1 MKGSEAN
8 DQLRPILL
16 TGGSFMAFFLFI
28 LGGVGTIHNPSATQK
43 NVMVA
48 SNVLFGAS
56 YALSWAP
63 LSYTILGEA
72 ATSRL
77 KEKTNNLA
85 TSISVITTF
94 VVSFTLPYL
103 LSPPYAALGARVG
116 FIYGSTSA
124 ISVVVAWL
132 LIPEMKG
139 RSLEGVDEMFEKNI
153 AVREFR
159 DYQSSGIGG
168 TITREDNMRTEIS
181 DNGSANVVN
190 KAV

>member
-1 MKGSEAN
+1 
-8 DQLRPILL
+8 
-16 TGGSFMAFFLFI
+16 MALFLFI
-28 LGGVGTIHNPSATQK
+28 LGGVGTIHSPNAAQK
-43 NVMVA
+43 KVMVA
-48 SNVLFGAS
+48 SNILFVAS

-103 LSPPYAALGARVG
+103 LNPPYAALGARVG
-116 FIYGSTSA
+116 FIYGSMSA
-124 ISVVVAWL
+124 ISVVAAWL

-139 RSLEGVDEMFEKNI
+139 RSLEEVDEMFEKNI

-168 TITREDNMRTEIS
+168 AITREENMGTEIS
-181 DNGSANVVN
+181 DSSSVNAVN
-190 KAV
+190 KGV

>member
-1 MKGSEAN
+1 
-8 DQLRPILL
+8 
-16 TGGSFMAFFLFI
+16 MAFFLFI
-28 LGGVGTIHNPSATQK
+28 LGGVGTIHNPNATQK

-103 LSPPYAALGARVG
+103 LGPPYAALGARVG

-139 RSLEGVDEMFEKNI
+139 RSLEEVDEMFEKNI

-168 TITREDNMRTEIS
+168 TITREDNMRAEIS